1 MTMSFNYKRMNVYS
15 YKTSYQSVDANL
27 FYSNFIRTFQCP
39 LVRTRFVYSYWHI
52 LHVLFSKL
60 SCRISPF
67 QSCYRNEI
75 LMKSC
80 KSSCDSS
87 RLCRMFVYL
96 SFVSPA
102 PLGPGNSG
110 AFNFSNVKA
119 LVKAPPCGEKSLV
132 KFLLKAPVPRG
143 QMT

>member
-1 MTMSFNYKRMNVYS
+1 MEACTWLFMHAYGAKRHRYS
-15 YKTSYQSVDANL
+15 HVSILTNKNQESPRMF
-27 FYSNFIRTFQCP
+27 FYTYVHDPYIAIGTF
-39 LVRTRFVYSYWHI
+39 LHI
-52 LHVLFSKL
+52 LFSKL

-75 LMKSC
+75 LQVLVRFQPIMPN
-80 KSSCDSS
+80 
-87 RLCRMFVYL
+87 LLFLYQ

-102 PLGPGNSG
+102 PLGRENSG
-110 AFNFSNVKA
+110 AFNFSNSKA
-119 LVKAPPCGEKSLV
+119 LVKAPPCGKKSLV